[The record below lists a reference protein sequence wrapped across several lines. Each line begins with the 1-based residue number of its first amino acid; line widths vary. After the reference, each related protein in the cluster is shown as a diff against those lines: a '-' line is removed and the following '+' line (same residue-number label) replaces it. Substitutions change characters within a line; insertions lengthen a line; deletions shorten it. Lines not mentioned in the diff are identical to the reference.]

1 MSSTVL
7 KPGNV
12 SGRHCTVTVLIESH
26 RCRRA
31 WSMLSLSHP
40 LNLLDWA
47 HMLHY
52 PYRHGVGGQRW
63 FYYPPKG
70 GYKNSAVFCIILTS
84 LSLSHYLSIL
94 CLPPGDEPQEENKE
108 EEIYQLWNGEDCLEE
123 CPSPITP
130 PNSTFSFCIVIHQEV
145 LTRFSSVFLPL
156 RELYHSQSEVKRMEK
171 HFHLSAR
178 LKSSVWL

>member
-84 LSLSHYLSIL
+84 LSLSLIISPFSASHQVMNPKKKIKKKRYINSGTVRIVWRSAPPLS
-94 CLPPGDEPQEENKE
+94 LPRTVPFPFALLFIRK
-108 EEIYQLWNGEDCLEE
+108 
-123 CPSPITP
+123 
-130 PNSTFSFCIVIHQEV
+130 F
-145 LTRFSSVFLPL
+145 
-156 RELYHSQSEVKRMEK
+156 
-171 HFHLSAR
+171 
-178 LKSSVWL
+178 